1 MRYPAFFDQ
10 VPRIA
15 LRDPLAEFLGAL
27 EGGRVEYTYLD
38 AVRLAGHSC
47 PTVASAYGITRRAL
61 AALYGDAL
69 PERGALRV
77 SLREPI
83 GEGVTGVIANVISM
97 LTGAA
102 QEGGFKGIAGRF
114 DRRNLL
120 AFGAEQP
127 LALRFAR
134 TDSGASVDAEAD
146 IKRVPSDPQLPA
158 LLARAATGEA
168 SADELRRFGE
178 LWQDRV
184 RRVLLEHGDD
194 PEVLRIRPRA

>member
-1 MRYPAFFDQ
+1 MRYPAFFDE

-27 EGGRVEYTYLD
+27 EGGLVEFSYLD

-61 AALYGDAL
+61 AALYSDAM
-69 PERGALRV
+69 PERGAIRV
-77 SLREPI
+77 SFREPV
-83 GEGVTGVIANVISM
+83 GEGVTGVVANVVSM

-102 QEGGFKGIAGRF
+102 HEGGFKGIAGRYV
-114 DRRNLL
+114 RRDLL
-120 AFGAEQP
+120 AFGAGQP

-134 TDSGASVDAEAD
+134 ADTGACVEAEAD
-146 IKRVPSDPQLPA
+146 IKRVPADPQLPV
-158 LLARAATGEA
+158 LLAHASAGEA
-168 SADELRRFGE
+168 SPDELRRFGE

-184 RRVLLEHGDD
+184 RRLLLEHGDD
-194 PEVLRIRPRA
+194 PDVFRVRPRA

>member
-1 MRYPAFFDQ
+1 MRYPAFFDE

-15 LRDPLAEFLGAL
+15 LRDPLAELLGAL
-27 EGGRVEYTYLD
+27 EGGLIEFSYLD

-69 PERGALRV
+69 AERGALRV
-77 SLREPI
+77 RLREPI
-83 GEGVTGVIANVISM
+83 GEGVTGVIANVVSM

-102 QEGGFKGIAGRF
+102 HDGGFKGIAGRF

-134 TDSGASVDAEAD
+134 TDTGASVDAEAD
-146 IKRVPSDPQLPA
+146 IRRVPSDPRLPA
-158 LLARAATGEA
+158 LLARAAAGEA
-168 SADELRRFGE
+168 DADELRRFGE

-184 RRVLLEHGDD
+184 RRLLLEHGDD
-194 PEVLRIRPRA
+194 PAVFRIESRA

>member
-1 MRYPAFFDQ
+1 MRYPAFFDA

-27 EGGRVEYTYLD
+27 EGGLVEFSYLD

-77 SLREPI
+77 SFREPI

-102 QEGGFKGIAGRF
+102 HDGGFKGIAGRF
-114 DRRNLL
+114 SRRDLL

-134 TDSGASVDAEAD
+134 IDTGAAVDAEAD
-146 IKRVPSDPQLPA
+146 IQRVPSDPQLPA
-158 LLARAATGEA
+158 LLARAAEGRA
-168 SADELRRFGE
+168 GADELRRFGE

-184 RRVLLEHGDD
+184 RRLLLAHGDD
-194 PEVLRIRPRA
+194 PEVFRIRPRA

>member
-1 MRYPAFFDQ
+1 MRYPAFFDE

-27 EGGRVEYTYLD
+27 EGGRVEFSYLD

-61 AALYGDAL
+61 AALYGAAL

-83 GEGVTGVIANVISM
+83 GAGVTGVIANVISM

-102 QEGGFKGIAGRF
+102 HDGGFKGIAGRF

-134 TDSGASVDAEAD
+134 IDTGAAVDAETD
-146 IKRVPSDPQLPA
+146 IARVPSDPQLPP
-158 LLARAATGEA
+158 LLARAAEGRA

-178 LWQDRV
+178 LWQERV
-184 RRVLLEHGDD
+184 RRLLLEHGDD
-194 PEVLRIRPRA
+194 PSVFRIRPRA

>member
-1 MRYPAFFDQ
+1 MRYPAFFDE

-27 EGGRVEYTYLD
+27 EGGLVEFSYLD

-69 PERGALRV
+69 PERGAQRL
-77 SLREPI
+77 SFREPI

-102 QEGGFKGIAGRF
+102 HDGGFKGIAGRF
-114 DRRNLL
+114 FRRDLL

-134 TDSGASVDAEAD
+134 IDTGASVDAEAD
-146 IKRVPSDPQLPA
+146 IKRVPSDPRLPA
-158 LLARAATGEA
+158 LLARAAAGEA
-168 SADELRRFGE
+168 GADELRRFGE

-184 RRVLLEHGDD
+184 RRLLLEHGDD
-194 PEVLRIRPRA
+194 PEVFRIRPRA